1 MDPALHID
9 GLKKSY
15 DGTPAVDG
23 LSLTV
28 GRGEIFGL
36 IGPNGAGKTT
46 TVECAVG
53 LRAPDAGAI
62 RMLGLDPQAQGRRLR
77 QRIGVQLQD
86 AALPARLTVREA
98 VRLFA
103 ALYDEAADPDRLLTT
118 WGLADKRDAAFGDLS
133 GGQQQRLFITLALI
147 NNPDLVVLDE
157 ISTGLDPDARRATR
171 DLIRTIREQGTTVV
185 LVTHF
190 MDEAEALCDRV
201 AMLVDG
207 RRAALDTPAGLVE
220 AHAPAARVQ
229 FTPPPDF
236 DAGLLDALDVV
247 ARVERSNGRITAYG
261 HGPLLARVAQRLD
274 DHGVTPP
281 DLAHR
286 RPTLDDVF
294 SALAGSTP
302 DDVA

>member
-9 GLKKSY
+9 GLTKVY

-23 LSLTV
+23 LSFDV
-28 GRGEIFGL
+28 QRGEIFGL

-53 LRAPDAGAI
+53 LRAPDAGTI
-62 RMLGLDPQAQGRRLR
+62 RMLGLDPQMQGQQLR

-86 AALPARLTVREA
+86 AALPARITVREA
-98 VRLFA
+98 TRLFA
-103 ALYDEAADPDRLLTT
+103 ALYDDPADPDRLLTT
-118 WGLADKRDAAFGDLS
+118 WGLADQRNAAFADLS

-147 NNPDLVVLDE
+147 NQPDLMVLDE

-171 DLIRTIREQGTTVV
+171 DLIRSIRERGTTVV

-207 RRAALDTPAGLVE
+207 RLAALDTPAGLIE
-220 AHAPAARVQ
+220 THAPEARVA
-229 FTPPPDF
+229 FSAPPDF
-236 DAGLLDALDVV
+236 DAAVLDALEVV
-247 ARVERSNGRITAYG
+247 TRVERSNGRVTA
-261 HGPLLARVAQRLD
+261 HGRGALLARVAQRLD

-281 DLAHR
+281 DLAHHP
-286 RPTLDDVF
+286 PTLDDVF
-294 SALAGSTP
+294 SALAGSTS
-302 DDVA
+302 DDAA

>member
-9 GLKKSY
+9 GLTKSY
-15 DGTPAVDG
+15 GGTPAVND
-23 LSLTV
+23 LSFEV
-28 GRGEIFGL
+28 QRGEIFGL

-53 LRAPDAGAI
+53 LRVPDSGTI
-62 RMLGLDPQAQGRRLR
+62 RMLGLDPHAQGQQLR

-98 VRLFA
+98 TELFA
-103 ALYDEAADPDRLLTT
+103 SLYEDTADPDRLLTT
-118 WGLADKRDAAFGDLS
+118 WGLADQRNTAFTNLS

-147 NNPDLVVLDE
+147 NRPDLVVLDE
-157 ISTGLDPDARRATR
+157 ISTGLDPDARRATH
-171 DLIRTIREQGTTVV
+171 DLIRAIREQGTTVV

-207 RRAALDTPAGLVE
+207 HLAALDAPTELIK
-220 AHAPAARVQ
+220 AHAPEARVQ
-229 FTPPPDF
+229 FTAPPDF
-236 DAGLLDALDVV
+236 DISTLDALEAVT
-247 ARVERSNGRITAYG
+247 RVERSNGCVIAYG
-261 HGPLLARVAQRLD
+261 RDSLLARVARRLD
-274 DHGVTPP
+274 DCGITPP
-281 DLAHR
+281 DLTHR
-286 RPTLDDVF
+286 PATLDDVF

-302 DDVA
+302 SDAA

>member
-28 GRGEIFGL
+28 ERGEIFGL

-207 RRAALDTPAGLVE
+207 RRAALGTPAGLVE

>member
-28 GRGEIFGL
+28 ERGEIFGL

-133 GGQQQRLFITLALI
+133 GGQQQRLFITLALL

-207 RRAALDTPAGLVE
+207 RRAALGTPAGLVE

-236 DAGLLDALDVV
+236 DAGLLDTLEVV
-247 ARVERSNGRITAYG
+247 DRVERSNGRVTAYG

-274 DHGVTPP
+274 DHGVMPP

-302 DDVA
+302 DDAA

>member
-28 GRGEIFGL
+28 ERGEIFGL

-207 RRAALDTPAGLVE
+207 RRAALDTPAGLIE
-220 AHAPAARVQ
+220 THAPAARVQ

-247 ARVERSNGRITAYG
+247 ARIERSNGRVTAYG
-261 HGPLLARVAQRLD
+261 QGPLLARVAQRLD
-274 DHGVTPP
+274 NHGITPP

-302 DDVA
+302 DDAA

>member
-28 GRGEIFGL
+28 ERGEIFGL

-133 GGQQQRLFITLALI
+133 GGQQQRLFITLALL

-207 RRAALDTPAGLVE
+207 RRAALGTPAGLVE

-302 DDVA
+302 DDAA

>member
-28 GRGEIFGL
+28 ERGEIFGL

>member
-28 GRGEIFGL
+28 ERGEIFGL

-133 GGQQQRLFITLALI
+133 GGQQQRLFITLALL

-207 RRAALDTPAGLVE
+207 RRAALGTPAGLVE

-274 DHGVTPP
+274 DHGVTPH

>member
-28 GRGEIFGL
+28 ERGEIFGL

-302 DDVA
+302 DDAA

>member
-302 DDVA
+302 DDAA

>member
-28 GRGEIFGL
+28 ERGEIFGL

-62 RMLGLDPQAQGRRLR
+62 RMLGLDPRAQGRRLR

-133 GGQQQRLFITLALI
+133 GGQQQRLFITLALL

-207 RRAALDTPAGLVE
+207 RRAALGTPAGLVE

>member
-1 MDPALHID
+1 MTDGLHIQD
-9 GLKKSY
+9 LHKSY
-15 DGTPAVDG
+15 DGRAAVDG

-28 GRGEIFGL
+28 ERGEIFGL

-53 LRAPDAGAI
+53 LRAPDAGTI
-62 RMLGLDPQAQGRRLR
+62 RMLGLDPQRQGRRLR

-98 VRLFA
+98 ARLFA
-103 ALYDEAADPDRLLTT
+103 ALYDEPADPDRLLAT
-118 WGLADKRDAAFGDLS
+118 WGLTDKRDAAFGDLS

-171 DLIRTIREQGTTVV
+171 DLIRAIREQGTTVV

-207 RRAALDTPAGLVE
+207 RRAAFDTPAGLIK
-220 AHAPAARVQ
+220 AYAPAARVQ
-229 FTPPPDF
+229 FTAPPDF
-236 DAGLLDALDVV
+236 EAGVLNALEAV

-261 HGPLLARVAQRLD
+261 RGPLLARVAQHLD
-274 DHGVTPP
+274 AHGVMPP
-281 DLAHR
+281 DLTHHP
-286 RPTLDDVF
+286 PTLDDVF
-294 SALAGSTP
+294 SALAGSAP
-302 DDVA
+302 DAAA

>member
-28 GRGEIFGL
+28 ERGEIFGL

-103 ALYDEAADPDRLLTT
+103 ALYDDAADPDRLLTT

-302 DDVA
+302 DDAA